1 MFTTVCAGFLATN
14 ETQCES
20 EPSPPL
26 HMNILKSERIN
37 GWPLFYWI
45 VAINSLAVI
54 GYMPTQDLTVPR
66 GISEMIQCTV
76 RCCVPLLF
84 VAFSASSMPQL
95 VPGVFR
101 RWLLRNRRYFGLGFA
116 AGMGWQLVFI
126 LWMFIGH
133 RDYFMENVYEDSDLI
148 YRFIPYALLFAMSIS
163 SFLPVRRK
171 MNPVVWRV
179 LHWVGIYYLF
189 YVIELTYWYEINLYE
204 DRQIIDYIYVT
215 AGALAYLAR
224 VGEWIR
230 LRTVKRLK

>member
-1 MFTTVCAGFLATN
+1 MATAN
-14 ETQCES
+14 
-20 EPSPPL
+20 PSNLQPL
-26 HMNILKSERIN
+26 HMNILKSKYFN
-37 GWPLFYWI
+37 DWPLFYLI

-76 RCCVPLLF
+76 RVCVPLLF

-95 VPGVFR
+95 VPVVFR

-116 AGMGWQLVFI
+116 AGMGWQMVFI

-133 RDYFMENVYEDSDLI
+133 RDYFMENVYGESDLI
-148 YRFIPYALLFAMSIS
+148 YRHIPYALLTAMSIT
-163 SFLPVRRK
+163 SFHGVRRK
-171 MNPVVWRV
+171 MNRHVWRV

-189 YVIELTYWYEINLYE
+189 YIIELTYWYEINLYE

-215 AGALAYLAR
+215 AGGLAYLAR

-230 LRTVKRLK
+230 LRIVKPRSSRAQADARQSMTR